1 MGVRKQDLETTYV
14 WEEFRTSTIRQIIVL
29 YTGLE
34 NIGDKNKDEAQAW
47 NSWILSS

>member
-1 MGVRKQDLETTYV
+1 MGVRKQDLESTYV
-14 WEEFRTSTIRQIIVL
+14 WEEFLIRQIIVL

-34 NIGDKNKDEAQAW
+34 NIGDKNKDEGQAW